1 MRGPYDTGPYRYV
14 CEWCWKKSYMFFP
27 DKVQHVE
34 RHAITE
40 QDGMVALAPIVD
52 LEITKGRKIPARLV
66 VVPVRDVRL
75 SPTNPRIRHKLPSN
89 DETEVEDW
97 LWREEGTKS
106 LYNEIK
112 YSGGL
117 SEKPIIDSNLTVVEG
132 NRRIVCLRRL
142 GDQASN
148 GELPD
153 YSENAFQTV
162 QCLML
167 PQDTDPK
174 DVDLLVAR
182 YHVSGKKEW
191 APLSQAEQ
199 IFDMVNKHN
208 MSRKDV
214 ASALSLSPQR
224 IEIMFEAFKATLD
237 YGNRFHDNE
246 GKWIHKFSYFY
257 ELFRRPQL
265 RTWVQDG
272 KNMVQFMELISG
284 EKPRLSVGSQVRDL
298 GNIIEDKKAFD
309 YLLSDGFERAN
320 EVVRVKHAKF
330 DRYTKTLQQASEAL
344 LELTRDP
351 TRLSKDPKKTR
362 VLGTIKERVDYLL
375 SEKIARAKR

>member
-1 MRGPYDTGPYRYV
+1 
-14 CEWCWKKSYMFFP
+14 MFFP
-27 DKVQHVE
+27 DKVPRSDRLVE
-34 RHAITE
+34 LDENEI
-40 QDGMVALAPIVD
+40 MSKAPIVE
-52 LEITKGRKIPARLV
+52 LEVTKGRKIPARLV
-66 VVPVRDVRL
+66 TVPVQQLRL
-75 SPTNPRIRHKLPSN
+75 SPTNPRIRHKPPSN
-89 DETEVEDW
+89 EEIEIEDW

-117 SEKPIIDSNLTVVEG
+117 SEKPIVDSNLNVVEG

-142 GDQASN
+142 NDQAIN

-153 YSENAFQTV
+153 FPEDAFGMV

-167 PQDTDPK
+167 PQNTDPK
-174 DVDLLVAR
+174 DADLLVAR

-191 APLSQAEQ
+191 VPLSQAEQ

-208 MSRKDV
+208 MPRTEL
-214 ASALSLSPQR
+214 ATALSLSPQR

-237 YGNRFHDNE
+237 YGNHFHDDE

-265 RTWVQDG
+265 KAWARDG

-284 EKPRLSVGSQVRDL
+284 EKPRLSKGSQVRDL
-298 GNIIEDKKAFD
+298 PTILADKKAFGF
-309 YLLSDGFERAN
+309 LLSDGYERAQ
-320 EVVRVKHAKF
+320 EVAKARQSKI
-330 DRYTKTLQQASEAL
+330 DRYSKTLEQASDVL
-344 LELTRDP
+344 LELTRNP
-351 TRLSKDPKKTR
+351 EKLSKDPKKAR
-362 VLGTIKERVDYLL
+362 VLGVIKERAEYLL
-375 SEKIARAKR
+375 SKNLSRPRASKR